1 MKKNR
6 STHTEISMIVNGID
20 RLLRVDGSARLIDLL
35 RDELLLTGTK
45 EGCAVG
51 ECGACTV
58 MIDGRAVCSCLVLA
72 AQCNDKTVTTIEG
85 LAADPLA
92 QQLQQSFIEEGGVQC
107 GFCTP
112 GVLVS
117 VTALLQKNQQPSES
131 ELLDA
136 LEGNV
141 CRCTG
146 YQPIINSI
154 NAVISQRGSS
164 DI

>member
-1 MKKNR
+1 MNTNKLMQ
-6 STHTEISMIVNGID
+6 TEIAMSVNGISHRIKVEGSL
-20 RLLRVDGSARLIDLL
+20 RLLDLL
-35 RDELLLTGTK
+35 RDDLLLTGTK
-45 EGCAVG
+45 EGCSVG

-58 MIDGRAVCSCLVLA
+58 MLDGRAVCSCMVLA
-72 AQCNDKTVTTIEG
+72 AQCDNTEVTTIEG
-85 LAADPLA
+85 LDDDPLA
-92 QQLQQSFIEEGGVQC
+92 QQLQLSFIEKGGVQC

-117 VTALLQKNQQPSES
+117 ATALLKQNSQPSDG

-146 YQPIINSI
+146 YQPIVDSI
-154 NAVISQRGSS
+154 KAVIKQG
-164 DI
+164 